1 MKHSLTFS
9 CTLLLL
15 AATSALT
22 AQTKTWSLG
31 LSGGVS
37 TPLGSYQDYNS
48 RALGSVSTGGYV
60 GLDLHY
66 FLHKNISI
74 GLSAA
79 HLINPVD
86 ANKTA
91 EGIWDENKTAADV
104 HVTATPYQLTTVLL
118 GISPQTGRLFGNLSL
133 FAELSGG
140 ILVAQSPKFTQE
152 IALSSPLHQTI
163 KGAASQAFAVQGEAG
178 LQYQLHPKLG
188 LGVFASYLSAK
199 PSFDFVRSD
208 LANSPTESV
217 EQHVQLVS
225 VGLKLLYSIGRE
237 AADGA
242 KR

>member
-1 MKHSLTFS
+1 M
-9 CTLLLL
+9 
-15 AATSALT
+15 
-22 AQTKTWSLG
+22 
-31 LSGGVS
+31 
-37 TPLGSYQDYNS
+37 
-48 RALGSVSTGGYV
+48 
-60 GLDLHY
+60 DLHY

-74 GLSAA
+74 GLSAT
-79 HLINPVD
+79 HFLNPVD

-91 EGIWDENKTAADV
+91 EGIWNENKTAADV
-104 HVTATPYQLTTVLL
+104 HVTATPYQLTTALL

-133 FAELSGG
+133 FVGLSGG

-163 KGAASQAFAVQGEAG
+163 EGAVSQAFAVQGEAG
-178 LQYQLHPKLG
+178 LRYQLHSKLG

-217 EQHVQLVS
+217 EQHVQMVN
-225 VGLKLLYSIGRE
+225 VGLKLSYSIGKE
-237 AADGA
+237 AASGA